1 MEYSSIKELI
11 NMIDKSTLT
20 HFELEFDG
28 AVLKMK
34 KGGDNTGFSAPSN
47 EAIHKAVE
55 AVKVVAPISS
65 SVETTKEAPEEKISG
80 GNLVKSPIVGTFYG
94 TSSPGKPAFVKVGDT
109 VKQGDVLCIVEAM
122 KVMNEITSE
131 FDGEILEI
139 FLKDEDMVE
148 YGQPLF
154 RIK

>member
-1 MEYSSIKELI
+1 MEYACIKELI
-11 NMIDKSTLT
+11 NIIDKSTLT

-28 AVLKMK
+28 AVVKMK
-34 KGGDNTGFSAPSN
+34 KGGDNTGFSTPSN
-47 EAIHKAVE
+47 EATNNAVE
-55 AVKVVAPISS
+55 VVKAATIMSS
-65 SVETTKEAPEEKISG
+65 SVETTKEVKEEIISG
-80 GNLVKSPIVGTFYG
+80 GNLVKSPIVGTYYG

-131 FDGEILEI
+131 FSGEVLEV
-139 FLKDEDMVE
+139 FLKDEAMVE